1 MLKIYPAI
9 FHNEEGYWV
18 EFPDLPGCQSCGATL
33 EETMALAEEALGLY
47 LADILEQGKK
57 LPEPTSFNK
66 VSSDDENALI
76 SYVTTDVSR
85 YRRDTRAVKK
95 TLSIPAWLAKEAK
108 KNNLSLS
115 KVLQEGIK
123 KRLGL

>member
-33 EETMALAEEALGLY
+33 EETMALAEEALRLY

-57 LPEPTSFNK
+57 LPEPTSLNK

>member
-1 MLKIYPAI
+1 M
-9 FHNEEGYWV
+9 
-18 EFPDLPGCQSCGATL
+18 
-33 EETMALAEEALGLY
+33 
-47 LADILEQGKK
+47 
-57 LPEPTSFNK
+57 NK